1 MAVPTDT
8 LPGTP
13 ESPESPASPAGEPA
27 KTDAV
32 QPRIVPVRRTGQW
45 VAAAAVLLLLAGALR
60 SVIGNDAFQSEV
72 VADYFTSAAV
82 LRGGILSAERGQI
95 EAAESLGVAT
105 VWYTV
110 VTSVLS
116 VGQHNVEKYYARGT
130 AGAR

>member
-13 ESPESPASPAGEPA
+13 ESPEFPASP
-27 KTDAV
+27 V
-32 QPRIVPVRRTGQW
+32 
-45 VAAAAVLLLLAGALR
+45 LAGALS
-60 SVIGNDAFQSEV
+60 SVIGNDAFQWEV

-82 LRGGILSAERGQI
+82 LRGGILSVERGQI